1 MTVRTKYDHEANKLL
16 KRFKALAVRNPYQAM
31 AVYDRLRDGY
41 PGSAALAD
49 AYPDAARIAGQLG
62 ISDARSLPYM
72 AAFSG
77 NK

>member
-1 MTVRTKYDHEANKLL
+1 MKHNKPVSATTSRSKKTVSHLTEAESNLL
-16 KRFKALAVRNPYQAM
+16 L
-31 AVYDRLRDGY
+31 
-41 PGSAALAD
+41 
-49 AYPDAARIAGQLG
+49 ARIAGQLG

>member
-1 MTVRTKYDHEANKLL
+1 MKNNKPVSVTTSPASRSKKTVSHLTEAESNLL
-16 KRFKALAVRNPYQAM
+16 L
-31 AVYDRLRDGY
+31 
-41 PGSAALAD
+41 
-49 AYPDAARIAGQLG
+49 ARIAGQLG